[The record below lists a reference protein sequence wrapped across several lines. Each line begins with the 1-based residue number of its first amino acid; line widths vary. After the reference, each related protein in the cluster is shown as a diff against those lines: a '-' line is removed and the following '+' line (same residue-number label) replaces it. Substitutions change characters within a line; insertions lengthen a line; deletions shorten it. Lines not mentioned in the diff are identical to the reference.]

1 MKEYLALDA
10 HKRYSLAERDP
21 VSGGAARQQR
31 VEHRRGAIREYL
43 ADVEV
48 GTPVALEATIGWYW
62 IADEIE
68 AAGCVP
74 ALVHPYKS
82 KVMLGCI
89 NKTDKLDVHGLNRLQ
104 RTGTLPT
111 VWIPPAGL
119 RDQRELPRVR
129 MFLVRHRSRLKN
141 RIQAELT
148 KYGVPV
154 LGVSDPF
161 GRKGQALLRA
171 NLEELP
177 PVTRQ
182 MTEALLD
189 QYAFVDQQV
198 RQTES
203 QIERLLAETPAMRL
217 LMTMPGVGRILAT
230 VIALEVGDV
239 RRFASAQ
246 HLASYAGTTPRVHAS
261 GGKVRY
267 GRLRQ
272 DVNRH
277 LKWAL
282 IEAANGVCMNRR
294 RQAHRHVSR
303 LYERVAWRRGHA
315 KAIGAVARH
324 LAEAS
329 FYVLSKQE
337 AYCDP
342 TLRREDPK
350 GA

>member
-1 MKEYLALDA
+1 MNAT
-10 HKRYSLAERDP
+10 RSWNSFMP
-21 VSGGAARQQR
+21 
-31 VEHRRGAIREYL
+31 HRRRR
-43 ADVEV
+43 DVEV

-203 QIERLLAETPAMRL
+203 QIERLLAETPAMRMSQQL
-217 LMTMPGVGRILAT
+217 AISMPAPMQLPSICAIRGR
-230 VIALEVGDV
+230 
-239 RRFASAQ
+239 S
-246 HLASYAGTTPRVHAS
+246 HAS
-261 GGKVRY
+261 M
-267 GRLRQ
+267 
-272 DVNRH
+272 
-277 LKWAL
+277 
-282 IEAANGVCMNRR
+282 AARPP
-294 RQAHRHVSR
+294 QT
-303 LYERVAWRRGHA
+303 
-315 KAIGAVARH
+315 
-324 LAEAS
+324 S
-329 FYVLSKQE
+329 FS
-337 AYCDP
+337 
-342 TLRREDPK
+342 
-350 GA
+350 